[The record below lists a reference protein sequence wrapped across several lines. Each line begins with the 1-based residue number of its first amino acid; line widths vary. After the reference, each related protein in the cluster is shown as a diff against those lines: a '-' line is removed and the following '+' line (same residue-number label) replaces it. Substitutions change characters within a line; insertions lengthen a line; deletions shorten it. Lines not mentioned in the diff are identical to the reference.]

1 MTPERWLQIKELF
14 YVALDLPRVE
24 QAALLDRECAGDA
37 ALRTDL
43 QSLLDAHHQPG
54 PFLDQPATASAL
66 GADAPGTQWI
76 GRRIGPYELVELI
89 GAGGMGEVY
98 KAVRADD
105 QFRQQVAIKLVRGG
119 YDTQQVLAR
128 FKGERQIL
136 ATLVHPNIARL
147 LDGGATEGGLPY
159 LVMELIEGER
169 IDQYC
174 ERLRL
179 SVRSRVSLFRDV
191 CAAVSY
197 AHQQLVIHCDLK
209 PGNILVTADGT
220 VKLLDFGVAKLLSL
234 APRME
239 GEERTVTLMRALT
252 PEFASPEQVRG
263 EATSTASDVY
273 SLGVVLYRLL
283 TGRSPYRST
292 GTLPHE
298 IIRDVCDTEPDRP
311 SVAKQTS
318 VELRGDLDNI
328 TLKALRKE
336 PARRYASVEQFS
348 EDLRRYLEGLPI
360 LARGDQFAYR
370 AGKFILRNKIAVA
383 AGVLLFLSLLGG
395 LTATLWQARIAR
407 AETARAERHFASV
420 RKLANSFMFEL
431 HDAIA
436 ELPGSTA
443 ARQLLVRNALQ
454 YLDELSSESAGDARL
469 HEELATAYVKIGDIQ
484 GEFGRQN
491 LGDVGAALQSYG
503 KAVALLERLSGADP
517 ANTDVMAEL
526 SRAYRKLGTA
536 SYIHGD
542 PAAAS
547 IATEKATA
555 LAQTL
560 VEKKAGDAA
569 ALSALAAAHGDRCK
583 ILTFVGDARA
593 SADTCV
599 KAINTQEAVVRL
611 LPSDRAARRTLSV
624 MYDREASRIGIAAV
638 SDADR
643 QRALDLHRKA
653 LEVAMQLAAADVND
667 AVAQAM
673 VGVDHNGV
681 GEALMELHDVPAAVE
696 EYTRA
701 QQVFDAMIARDPQ
714 NVEIRYDNAQVMNN
728 LANALRIEGKNA
740 EALSILRSAMAL
752 AESLPGRE
760 SNAFYQAGEA
770 TIGVRLAHAYA
781 AVGDWPN
788 AQARY
793 EKSRA
798 SYLVLKQRGVLQTED
813 VAYLDEAIAGL
824 ARCKLELAKSA
835 ARGST

>member
-98 KAVRADD
+98 KAVRADE